1 MSLPASKQIFINFIV
16 KLLLILAIIGG
27 GAALLLYNKDN
38 TSYFRQKQQR
48 VANLIELNDV
58 LQKTGHAYL
67 GFVKDA
73 SSQQDSL
80 KLYLTKLAQ
89 KKKVLDQ
96 ITDDSELFRSD
107 ALAIKTSLEDEER
120 FYHFQLS
127 AFLKLGTSFTETQTA
142 IGDEIGIAQ
151 PLLTQ
156 LIKSERDELKARIF
170 QNDGFYERLGY
181 LVIGIGGL
189 VLLMVVVLY
198 RRSQKSLEEQLVHDR
213 ELYNAK
219 LNAQAANNAKTEY
232 LGMISHEIRTPMN
245 GVLGMSSLLM
255 QGSLSAEQREYTKTI
270 HDSAESLLRIVNDIL
285 DFSKIEVGK
294 VHLEKTAVDLRDLI
308 ANAFTHLPKSTEN
321 LSISFNVDKN
331 VPDSIYGDPKRL
343 KQLLLNFLS
352 NAVKFTE
359 KGSIVLECSVIDRA
373 ENDDLRIGFVV
384 KDTGIGIAEDRVKS
398 LFKPF
403 VQMDHSTMRKYG
415 GTGLG
420 LNIAYNLITMM
431 GGKVKVKSEVGSGSV
446 FTFFIS
452 TKEAFEAQTPKISK
466 EASKLMVL
474 DNELCANYPFK
485 ILVVDDNEI
494 NLMLITKTLSKL
506 GYECKKASNGQLA
519 VDMVRKEHFDLIFMD
534 MQMPIMDGT
543 VATTEIRK
551 HYRVY
556 EFPVIVALTAN
567 TLGDG
572 KDKCLEAGMQD
583 FIAKPFKPAE
593 IEEVIR
599 KWAPKIID
607 YKSKHQSN
615 SLS

>member
-27 GAALLLYNKDN
+27 GAALLFYNKDN
-38 TSYFRQKQQR
+38 TIYFKQKQQR
-48 VANLIELNDV
+48 VVDLIELNDA
-58 LQKTGHAYL
+58 LQKTVHAYL
-67 GFVKDA
+67 GVANADTT
-73 SSQQDSL
+73 QLDSL
-80 KLYLTKLAQ
+80 KIYLNVLAQ
-89 KKKVLDQ
+89 RKKILNVFSQENEVYK
-96 ITDDSELFRSD
+96 SD
-107 ALAIKTSLEDEER
+107 ALAIRQSLEDEEN
-120 FYHFQLS
+120 FYTSQVSVFSKSGTTFTKLQIGLS
-127 AFLKLGTSFTETQTA
+127 DK
-142 IGDEIGIAQ
+142 IGATQ
-151 PLLTQ
+151 PLLSQ
-156 LIKSERDELKARIF
+156 LIKLEREDLKVRIL
-170 QNDGFYERLGY
+170 QNDSFYEKLGY
-181 LVIGIGGL
+181 LLVGIGGL
-189 VLLMVVVLY
+189 VLLMVIVLY
-198 RRSQKSLEEQLVHDR
+198 RRSQKSLEKQLLHDR
-213 ELYNAK
+213 EIYNAK
-219 LNAQAANNAKTEY
+219 LNAQSANNAKTEY

-245 GVLGMSSLLM
+245 GVLGMSNLLM
-255 QGSLSAEQREYTKTI
+255 QGSLTSEQREYAKTI

-294 VHLEKTAVDLRDLI
+294 VHLDKVSVNIRDLI
-308 ANAFTHLPKSTEN
+308 GETFMHLPKSTEE
-321 LSISFNVDKN
+321 LTIGFKIDKN
-331 VPDSIYGDPKRL
+331 VPNSIYGDPKRL

-359 KGSIVLECSVIDRA
+359 TGSIILECSVIDKS
-373 ENDDLRIGFVV
+373 ENGDLRIGFVV
-384 KDTGIGIAEDRVKS
+384 KDTGIGIAEDRIKS

-403 VQMDHSTMRKYG
+403 VQIDHSTMRKYG

-431 GGKVKVKSEVGSGSV
+431 QGKVKVKSQVGKGSV
-446 FTFFIS
+446 FTFFIT
-452 TKEAFEAQTPKISK
+452 TKEAVETTVTKAVKEEPK
-466 EASKLMVL
+466 LVVL
-474 DNELCANYPFK
+474 DNELSANYPFK

-506 GYECKKASNGQLA
+506 GYECKKASNGQIA
-519 VDMVRKEHFDLIFMD
+519 VDMVTKEHFDLIFMD

-556 EFPVIVALTAN
+556 EFPVVVALTAN

-593 IEEVIR
+593 IEEVIK

>member
-1 MSLPASKQIFINFIV
+1 MSIPASKQIFINFIV

-27 GAALLLYNKDN
+27 GAALLIYNKDN
-38 TSYFRQKQQR
+38 TDYFKQKQQH

-67 GFVKDA
+67 GFIKADTNLR
-73 SSQQDSL
+73 DSL
-80 KLYLTKLAQ
+80 KVYLKDLA
-89 KKKVLDQ
+89 KKKNILESYSGENEVYK
-96 ITDDSELFRSD
+96 SD
-107 ALAIKTSLEDEER
+107 ALAIKSSLDSEEK
-120 FYHFQLS
+120 FYNFQLS
-127 AFLKLGTSFTETQTA
+127 AFLKLGASFTETQTA
-142 IGDEIGIAQ
+142 IGDEIGLTQ
-151 PLLTQ
+151 PLLIQ
-156 LIKSERDELKARIF
+156 LIKLERDDLKVRIQ
-170 QNDGFYERLGY
+170 QNDIFYERLGY
-181 LVIGIGGL
+181 AVVGVASL
-189 VLLMVVVLY
+189 VLLMVVVFY
-198 RRSQKSLEEQLVHDR
+198 RRSQKSLEEQLLHDK
-213 ELYNAK
+213 EIYNAK

-245 GVLGMSSLLM
+245 GVLGMANLLM
-255 QGSLSAEQREYTKTI
+255 QGSLSTEQREYTKTI

-294 VHLEKTAVDLRDLI
+294 VHLEKTSVDIRDLI
-308 ANAFTHLPKSTEN
+308 AEAFAHLQKSKPG
-321 LSISFNVDKN
+321 LSIDFTVDKN
-331 VPDSIYGDPKRL
+331 VPNAIYGDPKRL
-343 KQLLLNFLS
+343 KQVLLNFLS

-359 KGSIVLECSVIDRA
+359 KGSVVLECTIIDKM
-373 ENDDLRIGFVV
+373 ENEDLRLGFVV

-431 GGKVKVKSEVGSGSV
+431 GGKVKVKSEVGKGSA
-446 FTFFIS
+446 FTFFI
-452 TKEAFEAQTPKISK
+452 TTQEAFETQSPKVIK
-466 EASKLMVL
+466 EQPKLIL

-485 ILVVDDNEI
+485 ILVVDDNDI

-506 GYECKKASNGQLA
+506 GYDCKKASNGQLA

-556 EFPVIVALTAN
+556 EFPVVVALTAN

-615 SLS
+615 LLS